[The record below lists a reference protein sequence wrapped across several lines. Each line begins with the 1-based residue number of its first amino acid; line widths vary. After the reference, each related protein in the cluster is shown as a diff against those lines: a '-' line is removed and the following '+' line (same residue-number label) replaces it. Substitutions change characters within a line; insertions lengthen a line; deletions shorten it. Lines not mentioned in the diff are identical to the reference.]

1 MTVKRDESKIRVV
14 SNLGDKKVDVRK
26 LPIFAK
32 CILVIINSV
41 IH

>member
-1 MTVKRDESKIRVV
+1 MTIKRDESKIRGVP
-14 SNLGDKKVDVRK
+14 NLADKKVGVRK

-32 CILVIINSV
+32 CILPIIKNV